1 MITYTEFFLFIALMV
16 AIAYGIYWKMEARK
30 AHFVFKLMMTDA
42 KAREEIIEGYN
53 DFKRKAG

>member
-1 MITYTEFFLFIALMV
+1 MITYTEFFLFIALIV
-16 AIAYGIYWKMEARK
+16 AIAHGFYWKHETKK

-53 DFKRKAG
+53 DFKRKTG